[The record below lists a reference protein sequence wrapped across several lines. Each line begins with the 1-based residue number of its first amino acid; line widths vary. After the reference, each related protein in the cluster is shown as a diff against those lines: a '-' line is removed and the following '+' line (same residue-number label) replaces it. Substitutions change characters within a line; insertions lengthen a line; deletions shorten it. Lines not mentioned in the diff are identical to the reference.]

1 MVCCH
6 RFAVSVLVLVISTSS
21 QFRLFGIAEGRKMA
35 QTADNFQDDTHESKF
50 SSSGR
55 QWMKIRRQCGEPRSV
70 RGRRSAS
77 GGAVLAPTVKPF
89 KCRQT
94 RKQGAQSRTQPQVLP
109 PPTPEATT
117 TPTTSP

>member
-21 QFRLFGIAEGRKMA
+21 SSDCSELLK
-35 QTADNFQDDTHESKF
+35 DDTESKL
-50 SSSGR
+50 SSSDRQGR
-55 QWMKIRRQCGEPRSV
+55 KIRRQCGELRSV

-77 GGAVLAPTVKPF
+77 EGAVLAPTVKPF
-89 KCRQT
+89 KSRQT